1 MSKCDSC
8 SEETESTSLTRE
20 TCQWLCDECLDSYC
34 EEHGNYGVCIDPDA
48 WKYELE
54 RDYE

>member
-34 EEHGNYGVCIDPDA
+34 EEHGNYGVCIDPDGR
-48 WKYELE
+48 KYDE
-54 RDYE
+54 DYD

>member
-8 SEETESTSLTRE
+8 SEETESLSLTRE

-34 EEHGNYGVCIDPDA
+34 DEHGQYGVCIDPDA

>member
-8 SEETESTSLTRE
+8 LEETESTSQTRE
-20 TCQWLCDECLDSYC
+20 TCQWLCDECLDAYC
-34 EEHGNYGVCIDPDA
+34 DEHGNYGVCVDPDA

-54 RDYE
+54 RDYD